1 MLFKIIHGHHSEIW
15 LQETT
20 DIVLLYGAKHIS
32 ISRTVYAR
40 ITSAAE
46 TDKTVDWCVN
56 VDHITKHFT
65 DE

>member
-46 TDKTVDWCVN
+46 TDKTVD
-56 VDHITKHFT
+56 
-65 DE
+65 